1 MVYSQLGGP
10 LALTY
15 FKDTNMAD
23 LYNTDLGG
31 NSRKAKPSS
40 LFGTR
45 QLKFISVRLYE
56 YDLYIDSPSEDHQ
69 ATTSYLDSDSL
80 YSKIVTAIQEV
91 AELYYLSAPNEVDR
105 NGFIFAI
112 SDDTA
117 EWLLSWNGDNGAGQR
132 PSAGTLADAVWT
144 LLKPNEG
151 DPYSIDDFDLREME
165 DCGFGIMPGRFIY

>member
-1 MVYSQLGGP
+1 
-10 LALTY
+10 
-15 FKDTNMAD
+15 MAD

-45 QLKFISVRLYE
+45 QLKFISFRLYE
-56 YDLYIDSPSEDHQ
+56 YDLYIDSPAQNSQ
-69 ATTSYLDSDSL
+69 ATTSYLDSNSL

-105 NGFIFAI
+105 YSFIFAI

-117 EWLLSWNGDNGAGQR
+117 EWLLSDRGDNSGVR
-132 PSAGTLADAVWT
+132 PSAGTLADAVWK
-144 LLKPNEG
+144 LLQPNQG
-151 DPYSIDDFDLREME
+151 DPFSIGDFDLREME